1 MNDEPTYAELENENI
16 FLRKKIDNQNLIDEK
31 LREVKKLAMIG
42 HWDWDYETGI
52 LIWSDEIFD
61 IFGVIKGEFEVSAE
75 NFENTIHPEDKVSFL
90 SEREKALNAGK
101 NVNITH
107 RIIKPNGEIRFVVE
121 NVSIIRINDVPI
133 RLIGTV
139 QDITERKRTE
149 QKLKESEEK
158 LRLIFENTSEA
169 IFFTEPDGK
178 INFVNNEAIKIF
190 GYTNEEFQL
199 IGRNGII
206 DKNDK
211 RFELALEER
220 KRNGIFKGE
229 LNYKR
234 KDGSIFPSETTSNIY
249 ANGKGDII
257 SSIIIKDISERKH
270 VERIIQLQNQELTK
284 LNSDKDRFMSIL
296 AHDLR
301 SPFSSILGFSDL
313 LIKNIS
319 TYDIDKI
326 EKQVKVINN
335 VAQNTFNLLE
345 DILLWTRSQSG
356 NLPFEPS
363 ELDFKICCYEAI
375 EILKINANNK
385 NITINYVETEK
396 NVVYA
401 DINLLNTIL
410 RNLISN
416 AIKFTNI
423 GGNVNIY
430 AKQNSASIIITVS
443 DNGIGISPKILAK
456 LFDATQIVTTMGT
469 DNEKGT
475 GLGILL
481 CKEFVEKHGGKIW
494 VESEVGK
501 GSEFKFTL
509 PLNTEVSG
517 AV

>member
-1 MNDEPTYAELENENI
+1 
-16 FLRKKIDNQNLIDEK
+16 
-31 LREVKKLAMIG
+31 
-42 HWDWDYETGI
+42 
-52 LIWSDEIFD
+52 
-61 IFGVIKGEFEVSAE
+61 
-75 NFENTIHPEDKVSFL
+75 
-90 SEREKALNAGK
+90 
-101 NVNITH
+101 
-107 RIIKPNGEIRFVVE
+107 
-121 NVSIIRINDVPI
+121 
-133 RLIGTV
+133 
-139 QDITERKRTE
+139 
-149 QKLKESEEK
+149 
-158 LRLIFENTSEA
+158 
-169 IFFTEPDGK
+169 
-178 INFVNNEAIKIF
+178 
-190 GYTNEEFQL
+190 
-199 IGRNGII
+199 
-206 DKNDK
+206 
-211 RFELALEER
+211 
-220 KRNGIFKGE
+220 
-229 LNYKR
+229 
-234 KDGSIFPSETTSNIY
+234 
-249 ANGKGDII
+249 
-257 SSIIIKDISERKH
+257 
-270 VERIIQLQNQELTK
+270 
-284 LNSDKDRFMSIL
+284 MSIPTPL
-296 AHDLR
+296 SDIVIIAFVCF
-301 SPFSSILGFSDL
+301 FS
-313 LIKNIS
+313 
-319 TYDIDKI
+319 
-326 EKQVKVINN
+326 
-335 VAQNTFNLLE
+335 AQNTFILLE